1 MWICILL
8 YWTDLG
14 WTDRKL
20 RTQEERSRTESS
32 RDRNEER
39 IEATSYEM
47 VGYVGTVFTIPL
59 GDPIWFQYV
68 SNCSGTFNKSSLKS
82 PQRGH
87 DGEVALPN
95 VLGVHLS
102 MAAPLQPW
110 PFQKKRGLPD
120 PKHVNGRS
128 PN

>member
-47 VGYVGTVFTIPL
+47 VGYVGTVFTIGGSYL
-59 GDPIWFQYV
+59 V
-68 SNCSGTFNKSSLKS
+68 SVCFKLF
-82 PQRGH
+82 R
-87 DGEVALPN
+87 
-95 VLGVHLS
+95 HL
-102 MAAPLQPW
+102 Q
-110 PFQKKRGLPD
+110 QI
-120 PKHVNGRS
+120 VT
-128 PN
+128 